1 MKVLRTGSEVQKINI
16 IPRIYSEY
24 IILSIRNESTNEELY
39 YYLLTNTNNDYLE
52 VSNTYDLTEGV
63 FYNVR
68 ILDAGQSYVNRVNN
82 NDGTLEVSSCFYE
95 FYKDDNNLIYRDK
108 MFCTDQTVDQ
118 SNNEY
123 YDINKGVYI
132 QRESNND
139 YIILNE

>member
-82 NDGTLEVSSCFYE
+82 NDGTLEVSSCF
-95 FYKDDNNLIYRDK
+95 
-108 MFCTDQTVDQ
+108 
-118 SNNEY
+118 
-123 YDINKGVYI
+123 
-132 QRESNND
+132 
-139 YIILNE
+139 